1 MDFLK
6 GQSWGVFQFWF
17 AARDL
22 ISFVARARANQ
33 KSKKA
38 NFTNIWNLFAELL
51 SFIMKFKN
59 YLISFLGFLSR
70 FLMYWID
77 ILSGREEKASIGLN
91 FYYEASLS

>member
-33 KSKKA
+33 KGTKA
-38 NFTNIWNLFAELL
+38 NFTNI
-51 SFIMKFKN
+51 
-59 YLISFLGFLSR
+59 
-70 FLMYWID
+70 
-77 ILSGREEKASIGLN
+77 
-91 FYYEASLS
+91 